1 MIEFLVGFFPSWFV
15 TVNKNKKRSMKP
27 NWKLIKRR
35 RPIILPKTL
44 EWNRASY
51 IRPSARLPT
60 TFFICIPPYS
70 SLMLFIPRSSLH
82 LRWLLV
88 RQDWAI
94 LCVLGSTGRGH
105 PLKNFHHHLS
115 TQQHKKGSSWY
126 SKRCCAKTNKPTRQF
141 RRFDD
146 CVTGSFRYALAP
158 TRTTYAQCVR
168 LRTHTTQLT
177 ISGWRNL
184 ARQN

>member
-1 MIEFLVGFFPSWFV
+1 VIEFLVGFFPSWFV

-44 EWNRASY
+44 EWNRLASY

-60 TFFICIPPYS
+60 TFFI
-70 SLMLFIPRSSLH
+70 
-82 LRWLLV
+82 
-88 RQDWAI
+88 
-94 LCVLGSTGRGH
+94 LGSTGRGH

-168 LRTHTTQLT
+168 LRTHTMQLT

>member
-1 MIEFLVGFFPSWFV
+1 MHIRVKRIFYYVRRWGQASHEGRWDLMGWFHWLNNHSRPTRFFKETSYLTSVIEFLVGFFPSWFV

-115 TQQHKKGSSWY
+115 TQQ
-126 SKRCCAKTNKPTRQF
+126 KRVLVIFEKM
-141 RRFDD
+141 
-146 CVTGSFRYALAP
+146 
-158 TRTTYAQCVR
+158 
-168 LRTHTTQLT
+168 LRK
-177 ISGWRNL
+177 NE
-184 ARQN
+184 